1 MPEPISNK
9 FYDLLRLHLETG
21 TDYRYMRFS
30 AEQKKR
36 ISVCVDAYKQ
46 LEINPYLNIREYLKN
61 RHGRTMSEMY
71 NDNKVID
78 FITSVCQAGG
88 KNISRMRVRKNA
100 ELAMKMGYDQGNTDA
115 MLKAGKQL
123 MDIDELNKPDTGG
136 DMEEDITKLPIAF
149 TNDARKLFPNKGH
162 SSDEQMEKIRQKWGV
177 KKDRIQEMVERKVGE
192 YVAKEADEQEEV
204 GNDMPHIPLTF
215 AVTGSTEPRRVQ
227 DDSEEAPASGDLDN
241 FEEWNEEPEDL
252 YDDDDE

>member
-36 ISVCVDAYKQ
+36 IAVCVDAYKQ

-136 DMEEDITKLPIAF
+136 DMEEDIAKLPIAF
-149 TNDARKLFPNKGH
+149 TKDARTLFPNKGH
-162 SSDEQMEKIRQKWGV
+162 SSDEQMEKIRRKWGV

-192 YVAKEADEQEEV
+192 FVAKETDEMDESDDEQV
-204 GNDMPHIPLTF
+204 RIPDAF
-215 AVTGSTEPRRVQ
+215 AVMGSMQPRPAQ
-227 DDSEEAPASGDLDN
+227 EDAEDKPASGGLDD
-241 FEEWNEEPEDL
+241 FEQWDDDSEDL
-252 YDDDDE
+252 YDEDDE